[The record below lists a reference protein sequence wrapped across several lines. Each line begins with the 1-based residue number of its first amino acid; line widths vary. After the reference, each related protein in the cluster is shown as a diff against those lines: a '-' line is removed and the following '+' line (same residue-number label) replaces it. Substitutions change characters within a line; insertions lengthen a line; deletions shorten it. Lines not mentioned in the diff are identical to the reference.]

1 MDHITVVA
9 IRHNRAGDRA
19 GLLSTR
25 SAALATGVTSMDAIL
40 RILTV
45 TQRRC
50 VPITCMSDAT
60 RGRVVCLAPAIYRDK
75 CERALKHG

>member
-9 IRHNRAGDRA
+9 VRPNRAGDRPR
-19 GLLSTR
+19 LLSCGYR
-25 SAALATGVTSMDAIL
+25 CLATRVTCMDAIL

-60 RGRVVCLAPAIYRDK
+60 RGRVVCLAPAIYHDK
-75 CERALKHG
+75 CGRALKHG